1 MELVT
6 IPGKDMMNEK
16 NILITELDR
25 QRLIDLIVEAQSG
38 EYRGSIYLEKLRG
51 ELDRAQIVSPQQI
64 PGDVITMNSKVIVR
78 DLDSGE
84 DETYTLVYPEQA
96 NTAEGKISVLAPIG
110 TAMLGYRI
118 GDVFEWEVPAGKRR
132 LRIEKILY
140 QPEASGDYEL

>member
-1 MELVT
+1 
-6 IPGKDMMNEK
+6 MMNEK
-16 NILITELDR
+16 TILITEMDR
-25 QRLIDLIVEAQSG
+25 QRLVDLIVDAQSG
-38 EYRGSIYLEKLRG
+38 EYRGSVYLEKLRG

-64 PGDVITMNSKVIVR
+64 PGDVITMNSKVVIR

-84 DETYTLVYPEQA
+84 DEIHTLVYPEQA
-96 NTAEGKISVLAPIG
+96 NAAEGKISVLAPIG

>member
-1 MELVT
+1 MN
-6 IPGKDMMNEK
+6 GKS
-16 NILITELDR
+16 IHITELDR
-25 QRLIDLIVEAQSG
+25 QRLMDLIVEAQSG
-38 EYRGSIYLEKLRG
+38 EYRGSIYLENLRG
-51 ELDRAQIVSPQQI
+51 ELDRAQIVPPQQI
-64 PGDVITMNSKVIVR
+64 PGDVITMNSKVVVR

-96 NTAEGKISVLAPIG
+96 NAAEGKISILAPIG

-140 QPEASGDYEL
+140 QPEAAGDYEL